1 MQNSRAAP
9 PAAVHYPKKW
19 ITHCEGYY
27 LNETNVYFN
36 HYNIKTAFTRFINS
50 KEKRLH
56 NSNLFFS
63 HSLYPEQGQISHA
76 EARISFLLA
85 NPLKVTQ
92 EEREAAQLSIFLHIL
107 LLKCHGWIKRSPMAY
122 NPVSFIIWKELWQ
135 RKKFTRPLLNTLSAR
150 GIAQ

>member
-27 LNETNVYFN
+27 LNETNVYFS
-36 HYNIKTAFTRFINS
+36 HYNIKTAFTRNINS

-85 NPLKVTQ
+85 NPLKVTHKPHNYPY
-92 EEREAAQLSIFLHIL
+92 FCTFM
-107 LLKCHGWIKRSPMAY
+107 LLKCHGWIKRSPRAY

-150 GIAQ
+150 GMTQ